1 MTQWTHRTGLKLTTS
16 IDMEREAKNSKLR
29 ASLRDS
35 YEDDD
40 DEDQSVGYAEKDWNS
55 DFQRIL
61 AMKDGPEKYLLLTK
75 LAHDI
80 SFLPLI
86 YASYS
91 F

>member
-40 DEDQSVGYAEKDWNS
+40 DEDQSVG
-55 DFQRIL
+55 
-61 AMKDGPEKYLLLTK
+61 
-75 LAHDI
+75 
-80 SFLPLI
+80 
-86 YASYS
+86 
-91 F
+91 

>member
-1 MTQWTHRTGLKLTTS
+1 
-16 IDMEREAKNSKLR
+16 MEREAKNSKAR

-40 DEDQSVGYAEKDWNS
+40 DDEDQHVGYAVKDWNS

-61 AMKDGPEKYLLLTK
+61 AMKDSPEKYLLLTK